1 MPSDNGLWL
10 DDDESGTPAAPARER
25 PAPEELIN
33 DRQFRPLCRAMQDA
47 ELVTESEGLKLKG
60 RIAAERLSVAETP

>member
-1 MPSDNGLWL
+1 
-10 DDDESGTPAAPARER
+10 
-25 PAPEELIN
+25 
-33 DRQFRPLCRAMQDA
+33 MQDA